1 MSEENKP
8 KNVKVG
14 ALWSRQSQ
22 SSNTKYLA
30 GTVEIEHKGEK
41 ITKKVVVFKN
51 NHKDTDRHPD
61 YNMYESRPMPEKA
74 TAQVADNSADDDL
87 LYSNINKN

>member
-30 GTVEIEHKGEK
+30 GTVEIEHNGEK
-41 ITKKVVVFKN
+41 ITKRVVVFKN

-61 YNMYESRPMPEKA
+61 YNMYESRPMAEKA
-74 TAQVADNSADDDL
+74 AAPQADNSSDDDL
-87 LYSNINKN
+87 L